1 MYPIPHPSCKVPYD
15 RCIACCVRVGC
26 WNQQC
31 KTIIY
36 IVSTVICISERG
48 LLHVCHVNV
57 SSNKILGKAV
67 FLLQP
72 PLKVLLPKYPYING
86 HYDRPHYRVS
96 IDGRLIEVSFI
107 LTRYMNTAVGHDGN
121 TIARFTLAIQHTR
134 CSTRTGTRLVRD
146 RNPVFQNLFNYIYSS
161 TSLPTTSTST
171 TTLLPVVRE
180 CKRHAGRN

>member
-1 MYPIPHPSCKVPYD
+1 M
-15 RCIACCVRVGC
+15 
-26 WNQQC
+26 
-31 KTIIY
+31 
-36 IVSTVICISERG
+36 
-48 LLHVCHVNV
+48 CHVNV

-146 RNPVFQNLFNYIYSS
+146 RNPVFQNQHLFINVPTNYFHFNYYF
-161 TSLPTTSTST
+161 TTRSARMQTACWKKLRADRIQEMPAT
-171 TTLLPVVRE
+171 IRYGIVI
-180 CKRHAGRN
+180 